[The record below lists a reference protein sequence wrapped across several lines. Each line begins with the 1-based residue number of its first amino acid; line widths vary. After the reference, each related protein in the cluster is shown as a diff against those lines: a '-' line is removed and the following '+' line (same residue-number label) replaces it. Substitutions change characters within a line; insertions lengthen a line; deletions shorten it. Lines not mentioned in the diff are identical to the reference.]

1 MLTKA
6 LTIDSYIEKTV
17 HTLLSDGEEADW
29 TTMVRGEIQK
39 ILQSECRAREISLA
53 LFADAESICECVT
66 AAEMTAIL
74 RWCARARSL
83 QALEDGFHPRPADFA
98 EGAQGLYRILTTLT
112 ETDQRYVLKTLGF
125 PSEYQKTVGLF
136 AELLPLSIEKRC
148 ADALPPSDDADSL
161 KGIGGAVL
169 GQLFSVDDLIKKID
183 ESVKTADS
191 EKYESVKESL
201 ERVRSA
207 VIDRLIEGR

>member
-112 ETDQRYVLKTLGF
+112 ETDQRYRAKN
-125 PSEYQKTVGLF
+125 
-136 AELLPLSIEKRC
+136 ARLSIRIPKNRRALCGAATSQHRKAVCRCTPTFRRCRFTQGHRWRC
-148 ADALPPSDDADSL
+148 A
-161 KGIGGAVL
+161 GAT
-169 GQLFSVDDLIKKID
+169 LFC
-183 ESVKTADS
+183 
-191 EKYESVKESL
+191 
-201 ERVRSA
+201 
-207 VIDRLIEGR
+207 G